1 MTQSVGII
9 GHGLTGITAA
19 IMLARAGYQIDLI
32 GPKPEF
38 SGGLQLAPNGLAA
51 LQTLGHYEAVRKKA
65 VRLESIRITAMG
77 DGRSL
82 ADISHNDKRIYLG
95 MGRADLYQLL
105 AKHLSQQK
113 NIRTLASPAVHLASS
128 GEKMEILLEDGRS
141 VHADEIIGADGANG
155 LCRSFVAGARLG
167 RKEAPYYAMRA
178 QISADI
184 LPRLFS
190 RPQTQLMLGD
200 GCHFVSYPI
209 AAQKQIN
216 CVFCASAEALHPE
229 WEADM
234 LAEHPLLKYLYAAKP
249 QWAKLPLYR
258 DDPIASWRRMGVTLT
273 GDAAHMMPPHLAQ
286 GAGQGFEDIACLAV
300 QLAKKDLSAGLRSM
314 AIERAGQLK
323 PVSGKAGVTGRVMRL
338 SGLPGQLR
346 DSLLGLAG
354 AQLVESWL
362 EDIWQGTI

>member
-1 MTQSVGII
+1 
-9 GHGLTGITAA
+9 
-19 IMLARAGYQIDLI
+19 
-32 GPKPEF
+32 
-38 SGGLQLAPNGLAA
+38 
-51 LQTLGHYEAVRKKA
+51 
-65 VRLESIRITAMG
+65 
-77 DGRSL
+77 
-82 ADISHNDKRIYLG
+82 
-95 MGRADLYQLL
+95 
-105 AKHLSQQK
+105 
-113 NIRTLASPAVHLASS
+113 
-128 GEKMEILLEDGRS
+128 MEILLEDGRS